1 MIYVYI
7 FLLLV
12 ILAAAFLYWQD
23 NSIVITK
30 IDYKNAKVPNNFND
44 FKILQISD
52 LHNKKFGK
60 DNEKLINKIKN
71 IKPDVIFIT
80 GDTIDCHHF
89 NASVAYSFI
98 NCVSKIAPTYVI
110 SGNHEHT
117 IDGYK
122 EFMDN
127 YEKNGATVLE
137 DKITRLEKG
146 EEKITLVGIKDF
158 KEAWISKLSEVAT
171 KEFDKRLKKLLYK
184 CDKNEFRILLSHRPE
199 LIDVYQKY
207 KPDLVFTGH
216 AHGGQFRFLFIKG
229 FMAPGQGF
237 FPKYTSG
244 RYDKEPVTMIVS
256 RGLGNSVIP
265 FRIFNRPELVV
276 VNLKNR

>member
-1 MIYVYI
+1 MNYTNVKIP
-7 FLLLV
+7 
-12 ILAAAFLYWQD
+12 
-23 NSIVITK
+23 NSF
-30 IDYKNAKVPNNFND
+30 NN

-52 LHNKKFGK
+52 FHNKKFGRN
-60 DNEKLINKIKN
+60 NEKIINKITKE
-71 IKPDVIFIT
+71 KPDVIFIT
-80 GDTIDCHHF
+80 GDTIDCHHTDTLT
-89 NASVAYSFI
+89 AYSFI
-98 NCVSKIAPTYVI
+98 NSVSKIAPTYLI

-117 IDGYK
+117 IESYK
-122 EFMDN
+122 DFIDN
-127 YEKNGATVLE
+127 YEKNGAVVLE
-137 DKITRLEKG
+137 DKITHLEKG
-146 EEKITLVGIKDF
+146 EDKITLVGIKDF
-158 KEAWISKLSEVAT
+158 KEAWISKLSDEAK

-184 CDKNEFRILLSHRPE
+184 FDKNEFRILLSHRPE

-237 FPKYTSG
+237 FPKYTAG
-244 RYDKEPVTMIVS
+244 RYDKENVTMIVS